1 LPVAEKNRLSWRTS
15 VKKVA
20 LSVTLK
26 AKLGKEEEVTAFLAP
41 SLVAQEAGTITWY
54 AFRIDQRTFGIFDSF
69 GSDEARQAHLQGAVA
84 AALLGRAEELLDG
97 RPEIRP
103 VDILAEKLPA

>member
-1 LPVAEKNRLSWRTS
+1 M
-15 VKKVA
+15 KKVA
-20 LSVTLK
+20 LSVSLK
-26 AKLGKEEEVTAFLAP
+26 AKPGKEEEVGAFLAGAL

-54 AFRIDQRTFGIFDSF
+54 AFRVDQRTFGIFDSF

-97 RPEIRP
+97 RPDIRP

>member
-1 LPVAEKNRLSWRTS
+1 MEDVGEESSIRHVESKAREGRRGRCLSCSR
-15 VKKVA
+15 
-20 LSVTLK
+20 
-26 AKLGKEEEVTAFLAP
+26 P
-41 SLVAQEAGTITWY
+41 RLVAQEAGTITWY

-97 RPEIRP
+97 RPEIRAA
-103 VDILAEKLPA
+103 DILAEKLPA

>member
-1 LPVAEKNRLSWRTS
+1 M
-15 VKKVA
+15 KKVA

-26 AKLGKEEEVTAFLAP
+26 AKLGREDEVAAFLASAQ

-54 AFRIDQRTFGIFDSF
+54 AFRVDQRTFGIFDSF
-69 GSDEARQAHLQGAVA
+69 CSDSARQAHLQGAVA

-97 RPEIRP
+97 PPEIHP

>member
-1 LPVAEKNRLSWRTS
+1 

-26 AKLGKEEEVTAFLAP
+26 AKPGKEEEVAAFLVGAL
-41 SLVAQEAGTITWY
+41 SLVAQEVGTITWY
-54 AFRIDQRTFGIFDSF
+54 AFRVDQRTFGIFDSF
-69 GSDEARQAHLQGAVA
+69 GSDSARQAHLRGAVA
-84 AALLGRAEELLDG
+84 AAPFGRAEELLDG
-97 RPEIRP
+97 PPEIHP

>member
-1 LPVAEKNRLSWRTS
+1 MS

-26 AKLGKEEEVTAFLAP
+26 AKRGKEDAVAAFLATAQ
-41 SLVAQEAGTITWY
+41 SLVAQEPGNISWF
-54 AFRIDQRTFGIFDSF
+54 AFRVDQRTFGIFDSF
-69 GSDEARQAHLQGAVA
+69 GSDAARQAHLQGAVA
-84 AALLGRAEELLDG
+84 AGLLGHAEELLDG
-97 RPEIRP
+97 LPEIRP